1 MSAGYT
7 VGIDSGKIKTGK
19 EFLML
24 CARAFGACVEIR
36 DEPLLVQIPERFE
49 STDCYTELI
58 ARSRNKI
65 AELQSLSKN
74 EIRERMDKSRRNIEQ
89 SYLERIEAARK
100 TKEKYANILEEVE
113 RWNPPTPKHEEL
125 KRFALNQIRITYD
138 DINVKM
144 PDSIS
149 KEFDVSE
156 EEWRE
161 AMVSSI
167 EDDIHRYKEYRQR
180 DIDATKTRNEWI
192 AILRESLEQMQ

>member
-36 DEPLLVQIPERFE
+36 DEPLLVLIPERFE

-58 ARSRNKI
+58 AISRNKI

-125 KRFALNQIRITYD
+125 KRFAINQIRITYD

-180 DIDATKTRNEWI
+180 DIDATKTRNEWL
-192 AILRESLEQMQ
+192 AKLRESLEQT